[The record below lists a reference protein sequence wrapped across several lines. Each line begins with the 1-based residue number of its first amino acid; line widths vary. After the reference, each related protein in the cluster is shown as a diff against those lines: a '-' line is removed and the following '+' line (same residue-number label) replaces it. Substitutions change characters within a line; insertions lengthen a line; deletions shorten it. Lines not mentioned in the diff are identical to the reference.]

1 MPERIGQV
9 EFRLLRLRAIHQP
22 GNQLMGE
29 HHEINV
35 PLRMTGEAELAIQ
48 LFQGCSNPIPAQHIG
63 VSVDACDRTTPLKFS
78 ATQNLQ
84 GCGEIIFTTDTAAV
98 RSEQNPLG
106 SI

>member
-22 GNQLMGE
+22 CNQLMGE

-48 LFQGCSNPIPAQHIG
+48 LFQGCSDPFPAERIG
-63 VSVDACDRTTPLKFS
+63 VSIDARNRTTPLQFP

-84 GCGEIIFTTDTAAV
+84 GCGEFRFTTDTAAIG
-98 RSEQNPLG
+98 REQNPLG